1 LRARRIGDT
10 KSLVKAT
17 IPEEKRASEYL
28 ANERTF
34 LAWIRTSIAVM
45 SLGFVVAK
53 FGVWLRELATQ
64 LAPQTP
70 IRSTGLSLPIG
81 VAMMAM
87 GGALAVLAAW
97 HYHLVNLA
105 IERGEVRANRGLIVT
120 VTAGVAL
127 LAVMMIVYLLV
138 AAKHL

>member
-1 LRARRIGDT
+1 
-10 KSLVKAT
+10 VKAK
-17 IPEEKRASEYL
+17 IPEEKKSSEYL

-34 LAWIRTSIAVM
+34 LAWIRTSIAVI

-53 FGVWLRELATQ
+53 FGVWLRELATR

-70 IRSTGLSLPIG
+70 LPSTGLSLPIG

-105 IERGEVRANRGLIVT
+105 IERGEVQANRGLIVA

-127 LAVMMIVYLLV
+127 LALAMIIYLLV
-138 AAKHL
+138 AAEQL

>member
-1 LRARRIGDT
+1 
-10 KSLVKAT
+10 VKAN

-127 LAVMMIVYLLV
+127 LAVIMIVYLLV